1 MGFIFPMLR
10 ECSFLLH
17 CLSGLMETQSLH
29 FAKIIFLFLLFSF
42 STLAW
47 KHWRPP
53 AESVHAWEAEV
64 SAVYP
69 VQWIPTPVGTTQY
82 PVSVYPVG
90 RTNPET
96 SPGRAVLVAPPTPHS
111 TLSHMKVF
119 QKFLPAFPR
128 SCTLLSCKSAEECGD
143 RTIKQG
149 SLPQAFLSRPWR
161 AILLSKPLRAM
172 VHKMNISLAIASD
185 RGENI
190 TMSHCCVYSLKIF
203 QYYTQYQEK
212 IMNDCSI
219 ALTRPWQMQ
228 TKWVQNGT
236 KWVHAGTGLSSSRA
250 VVLQMVAVN
259 WSRLDWKNI
268 VAGLL
273 MVKWEKVR

>member
-1 MGFIFPMLR
+1 MGFIFLMLR

-96 SPGRAVLVAPPTPHS
+96 SPGRAVLVAPPTPHLTPLWVIWRYFKSFFPLSLNHVLYRLVSLLKSVGIRLLNKDLCHRHSYLGSGGSYCYLSPWGPWRCAQNEHYPCHCPWQRGKYYYVTLLCIFTS
-111 TLSHMKVF
+111 TLLHYISF
-119 QKFLPAFPR
+119 EINTDTQ
-128 SCTLLSCKSAEECGD
+128 
-143 RTIKQG
+143 RTIQ
-149 SLPQAFLSRPWR
+149 R
-161 AILLSKPLRAM
+161 
-172 VHKMNISLAIASD
+172 
-185 RGENI
+185 
-190 TMSHCCVYSLKIF
+190 
-203 QYYTQYQEK
+203 
-212 IMNDCSI
+212 
-219 ALTRPWQMQ
+219 
-228 TKWVQNGT
+228 
-236 KWVHAGTGLSSSRA
+236 SSSWA
-250 VVLQMVAVN
+250 IN
-259 WSRLDWKNI
+259 
-268 VAGLL
+268 
-273 MVKWEKVR
+273 

>member
-29 FAKIIFLFLLFSF
+29 FAKIIFLFLLSSF

-96 SPGRAVLVAPPTPHS
+96 SPGRAVLVAPPTPHLTPLWVIWRYFKS
-111 TLSHMKVF
+111 FFQLSLYHV
-119 QKFLPAFPR
+119 
-128 SCTLLSCKSAEECGD
+128 LSCKSAEECGD
-143 RTIKQG
+143 KAIKQG

-161 AILLSKPLRAM
+161 PYCYLS
-172 VHKMNISLAIASD
+172 SW
-185 RGENI
+185 G
-190 TMSHCCVYSLKIF
+190 
-203 QYYTQYQEK
+203 
-212 IMNDCSI
+212 
-219 ALTRPWQMQ
+219 PWC
-228 TKWVQNGT
+228 TKWTLPLPLPVTEGKILPCHT
-236 KWVHAGTGLSSSRA
+236 A
-250 VVLQMVAVN
+250 VFIHLIHF
-259 WSRLDWKNI
+259 NI
-268 VAGLL
+268 VLNIKKRSWMIAALL
-273 MVKWEKVR
+273 

>member
-10 ECSFLLH
+10 ECSFLLY

-29 FAKIIFLFLLFSF
+29 FAKIICLLLLFSF

-143 RTIKQG
+143 KTIKQG

-161 AILLSKPLRAM
+161 AILLSKPLRAT
-172 VHKMNISLAIASD
+172 VHKMNITLAIARD
-185 RGENI
+185 RVENI
-190 TMSHCCVYSLKIF
+190 TMSHCCAYSLKII
-203 QYYTQYQEK
+203 QYYTKYQ
-212 IMNDCSI
+212 
-219 ALTRPWQMQ
+219 
-228 TKWVQNGT
+228 
-236 KWVHAGTGLSSSRA
+236 
-250 VVLQMVAVN
+250 
-259 WSRLDWKNI
+259 
-268 VAGLL
+268 
-273 MVKWEKVR
+273 

>member
-1 MGFIFPMLR
+1 MLC
-10 ECSFLLH
+10 ECSFLLY

-82 PVSVYPVG
+82 PVSVYLVG
-90 RTNPET
+90 RTSPET
-96 SPGRAVLVAPPTPHS
+96 SPGRAVLVAPPTPYS
-111 TLSHMKVF
+111 TLSMKVF

-143 RTIKQG
+143 KTIKQG
-149 SLPQAFLSRPWR
+149 SLPQAFLSRPCYLSPWGPWCTKWTLPLPFPVTEGK
-161 AILLSKPLRAM
+161 ILLYHTAVYIHLTYF
-172 VHKMNISLAIASD
+172 NIILNIKKKSWMIA
-185 RGENI
+185 
-190 TMSHCCVYSLKIF
+190 
-203 QYYTQYQEK
+203 
-212 IMNDCSI
+212 
-219 ALTRPWQMQ
+219 AL
-228 TKWVQNGT
+228 
-236 KWVHAGTGLSSSRA
+236 L
-250 VVLQMVAVN
+250 
-259 WSRLDWKNI
+259 
-268 VAGLL
+268 
-273 MVKWEKVR
+273 